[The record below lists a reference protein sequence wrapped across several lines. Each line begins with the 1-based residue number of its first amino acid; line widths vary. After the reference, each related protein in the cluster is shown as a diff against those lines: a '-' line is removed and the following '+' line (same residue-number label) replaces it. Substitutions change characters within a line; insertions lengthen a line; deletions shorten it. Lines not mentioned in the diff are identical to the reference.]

1 MAKKRLTDKFVASVK
16 APKDVVQV
24 DFFDLGYPALAL
36 RVGHREKTW
45 TLHRREH
52 GVLKRLK
59 LGRYPEMSLAE
70 AREQWRLNRQG
81 LLVSAAPSVLL
92 AAVVDEWLR
101 AWRLG
106 KAGNSVKAIESQI
119 KVDVLPAWGSRNIAD
134 ISKRDVLALLDG
146 IVERGAVVRA
156 RRVYA
161 TLCSFFKWAHKREII
176 AVNPMAT
183 IERKD
188 IGSEEAR
195 DRVLT
200 DDELGKLM
208 AHIRGT
214 NAYTPHLIAT
224 HLLVLTG
231 ARTEMIAA
239 MRWDEINGD
248 VISFPGERMKNGQP
262 FDLPITP
269 QIRNVLDSI
278 HHIHGCPF
286 VFGKALKSWDKAK
299 AKIDAATG
307 LVDWQFRDI
316 RRTVSTGM
324 QRLGISEDVIDAVQ
338 AHAKAGIKRVYQRH
352 KYATEK
358 RAALQAWGD
367 WISAL
372 PAHKAA

>member
-1 MAKKRLTDKFVASVK
+1 MAKKHLTDKFVASVK

-24 DFFDLGYPALAL
+24 DYFDEGFPALAL

-59 LGRYPEMSLAE
+59 LGRYPEMTLAE

-81 LLVSAAPSVLL
+81 LLVSSAPSAML
-92 AAVVDEWLR
+92 AAVIEEWLGS
-101 AWRLG
+101 WRQG
-106 KAGNSVKAIESQI
+106 KADNSVKAIESQI
-119 KVDVLPAWGSRNIAD
+119 KVDVLPAWGTRYVTGIT
-134 ISKRDVLALLDG
+134 KRDVLALTDS
-146 IVERGAVVRA
+146 ITARAPVRA
-156 RRVYA
+156 RRVFA
-161 TLCSFFKWAHKREII
+161 TLRTFFDWCLQREII
-176 AVNPMAT
+176 TVDPMAGLK
-183 IERKD
+183 RKNV
-188 IGSEEAR
+188 GSEEAR

-200 DDELGKLM
+200 DGELGKLM

-214 NAYTPHLIAT
+214 NHYTPHLVAT
-224 HLLVLTG
+224 HLLVLTA
-231 ARTEMIAA
+231 ARTDMIAS
-239 MRWDEINGD
+239 MRWDEINGE
-248 VISFPGERMKNGQP
+248 VISFPAERMKNGQP

-269 QIRNVLDSI
+269 QMRTVLDGI
-278 HHIHGCPF
+278 PRIHGCPF

-352 KYATEK
+352 KYAAEK
-358 RAALQAWGD
+358 RAALEAWGD
-367 WISAL
+367 WVSVL
-372 PAHKAA
+372 G

>member
-1 MAKKRLTDKFVASVK
+1 MKKHLTDKFVASVK

-24 DFFDLGYPALAL
+24 DYFDVGYPALAL

-92 AAVVDEWLR
+92 AVVMGEWLR

-106 KAGNSVKAIESQI
+106 KAANSVKAIESQI
-119 KVDVLPAWGSRNIAD
+119 KVDVLPAWGNRNIAD
-134 ISKRDVLALLDG
+134 IAKRDVLALLDG

-161 TLCSFFKWAHKREII
+161 TLSSFFKWCLKRDII
-176 AVNPMAT
+176 TTNPMAG

-195 DRVLT
+195 DRVLS

-214 NAYTPHLIAT
+214 NHYDPHLVAT
-224 HLLVLTG
+224 HLLVLTA

-239 MRWDEINGD
+239 MRWEEVNGES
-248 VISFPGERMKNGQP
+248 ISFPGERMKNGQP
-262 FDLPITP
+262 FDLPITS
-269 QIRNVLDSI
+269 QMRTVLDSI
-278 HHIHGCPF
+278 PRIHGCPF

-307 LVDWQFRDI
+307 ILDWQFRDI

-352 KYATEK
+352 KYAAEK
-358 RAALQAWGD
+358 RRALQAWGD

-372 PAHKAA
+372 PA

>member
-16 APKDVVQV
+16 ATKDVVQV
-24 DFFDLGYPALAL
+24 DYFDDGFPALAL

-45 TLHRREH
+45 TLHHREH

-70 AREQWRLNRQG
+70 AREKWRQHRLG
-81 LLVSAAPSVLL
+81 LLVTAPAAPSALVEFVL
-92 AAVVDEWLR
+92 EEYLR
-101 AWRLG
+101 AWRNG
-106 KAGNSVKAIESQI
+106 KAANSVKAIESQI
-119 KVDVLPAWGSRNIAD
+119 KVDVLPAWGNRNVAD

-161 TLCSFFKWAHKREII
+161 TLCSFFKWCLKRDII
-176 AVNPMAT
+176 TTNPMAG

-200 DDELGKLM
+200 DDELAKLM

-214 NAYTPHLIAT
+214 NHYEPHLVAT
-224 HLLVLTG
+224 HLMVLTA

-239 MRWDEINGD
+239 MRWDEVNGES
-248 VISFPGERMKNGQP
+248 ISFPGERMKNGQP
-262 FDLPITP
+262 FDLPITS
-269 QIRNVLDSI
+269 QMRTVLDSI
-278 HHIHGCPF
+278 PRIHGSPF

-307 LVDWQFRDI
+307 ILDWQFRDI

-352 KYATEK
+352 KYAAEK

-367 WISAL
+367 WVSVQSVN
-372 PAHKAA
+372 

>member
-1 MAKKRLTDKFVASVK
+1 MAKKHLTDKFVASVK

-24 DFFDLGYPALAL
+24 DYFDEGFPALAL

-45 TLHRREH
+45 TLHRREQ

-81 LLVSAAPSVLL
+81 LLVSAAPSAIL
-92 AAVVDEWLR
+92 AVVVAEWLR

-106 KAGNSVKAIESQI
+106 KAENSVKAMESQI
-119 KVDVLPAWGSRNIAD
+119 KVDVLPAWGSRNIVD

-161 TLCSFFKWAHKREII
+161 TLCSFFKWAQKWEII
-176 AVNPMAT
+176 TVNPMAT

-200 DDELGKLM
+200 DSELGKLM
-208 AHIRGT
+208 AHIRGA
-214 NAYTPHLIAT
+214 NHYTPHLVAT
-224 HLLVLTG
+224 HLMVLTA

-248 VISFPGERMKNGQP
+248 SISFPGERMKNGQP
-262 FDLPITP
+262 FDLPITS
-269 QIRNVLDSI
+269 QMRTVLDSI
-278 HHIHGCPF
+278 PHIHGCPF
-286 VFGKALKSWDKAK
+286 CLRQGAQV
-299 AKIDAATG
+299 
-307 LVDWQFRDI
+307 
-316 RRTVSTGM
+316 
-324 QRLGISEDVIDAVQ
+324 LGQGE
-338 AHAKAGIKRVYQRH
+338 G
-352 KYATEK
+352 
-358 RAALQAWGD
+358 
-367 WISAL
+367 
-372 PAHKAA
+372 